1 MNTRSEIKE
10 FTHWWDMSGEWVEPP
25 NQRRGGM
32 SGVQRIELNGETLYV
47 KRMTHHLFHSWRYPF
62 GRPTIVR
69 EIQVLNEMKRAG
81 INVPDI
87 VYGKALK
94 IDGEWR
100 ALLVTREMTGFCS
113 IAEWYQRRKSA
124 PCAPETHREMLRQ
137 VAQAFHRMHRIH
149 RQHGCC
155 YVRHI
160 FVKTDDTVEAGF
172 LDLEKSRRRW
182 RKHNAARH
190 DFAQL
195 EKHLEPIPVQDWL
208 QVKAFYAQENQRR
221 QLPA

>member
-1 MNTRSEIKE
+1 MTTRQVLEE
-10 FTHWWDMSGEWVEPP
+10 FQRWWATKGDWVEEP
-25 NQRRGGM
+25 NHRRNGM
-32 SGVQRIELNGETLYV
+32 SGVQKIEQNGKTLYV
-47 KRMTHHLFHSWRYPF
+47 KRMTHHLFYSLRYPL

-69 EIQVLNEMKRAG
+69 EIQVIKELEQAG
-81 INVPDI
+81 VIVPKI

-100 ALLVTREMTGFCS
+100 ALLVTEEMAGFTCIS
-113 IAEWYQRRKSA
+113 EWYEEQPNNPATDEIRL
-124 PCAPETHREMLRQ
+124 TMLRQ
-137 VAQAFHRMHRIH
+137 VAQAFKGMHSIR

-160 FVKTDDTVEAGF
+160 FVKTEGKIEAGF

-182 RKHNAARH
+182 LREKAIRH

-195 EKHLEPIPVQDWL
+195 EKHLAPIPPADW
-208 QVKAFYAQENQRR
+208 QYVKDYYRT
-221 QLPA
+221 L